1 MFEVFNTE
9 FSTLYLLQHLL
20 PAHTHHPSA
29 VTALFFS
36 VAPRKVP
43 KRPQLFG
50 CPGVRTIDSS
60 SRQSASLPT
69 IAESATGS
77 SSLFGSKRSLIA
89 CLGRSLRLTARR
101 KDGMAPQTSLPEQPT
116 QSPTAEEPELCE
128 RLQGAASEARV
139 DGRRGS
145 VDRSQQRGVA
155 VVSNQAV
162 GTWQAAGTLPEAGSQ
177 IVVLSLE

>member
-1 MFEVFNTE
+1 M
-9 FSTLYLLQHLL
+9 
-20 PAHTHHPSA
+20 
-29 VTALFFS
+29 
-36 VAPRKVP
+36 APRKVP

-145 VDRSQQRGVA
+145 VDCSQQRGVA
-155 VVSNQAV
+155 VVSDQAV